1 MATAQVEL
9 PQSPCYIPAMATLPR
24 FVPVQPPRTPD
35 WVSVWRG
42 FAGERLRNSVHG
54 WPEPAFDV
62 LHKRRKVLGFTV
74 HIVSEPAAVERVLLT
89 NKANYLRPA
98 IAHRILSPLVGNGLL
113 SAEGDDWKTQRKIVA
128 PTFAPGMV
136 ANMAATMDDCA
147 IAEVARWPDGHA
159 RLDMADAATKT
170 TMAIIAHSLFGG
182 DARLTQGI
190 ASRHIEALVMA
201 GGQAR
206 FTTMLGLQDW
216 DPSPTMKRAR
226 DARTWL
232 RATLGELVRERG
244 PDGGANDFF
253 GGLIRALHGAFPAE
267 EAATLAVDNAVTF
280 YVAGHETTANALA
293 WTIYCLAAQP
303 LLQEEVR
310 AEATTALAAP
320 PGERFDKLPLLRQCL
335 EEAMRLYPPAPRFDR
350 EAQADDVLSGE
361 PVAKGDLVSIWPWVI
376 QRHRKLW
383 DDPDRF
389 DHTRF
394 APEAKAAQH
403 RYQYIPFGG
412 GPRVCVGARFAT
424 MEALLILARWLE
436 ARRFALPQG
445 FRPDPVGGVTLRPR
459 GGMPL
464 LVTPV

>member
-1 MATAQVEL
+1 MASQA
-9 PQSPCYIPAMATLPR
+9 R
-24 FVPVQPPRTPD
+24 FVPAIPPRTPD

-42 FAGERLRNSVHG
+42 FTGERLRNSVHG

-62 LHKRRKVLGFTV
+62 PIKTRRVLGFTV

-89 NKANYLRPA
+89 NKANYLRPG
-98 IAHRILSPLVGNGLL
+98 IAQRVMAPLLGRGLL
-113 SAEGDDWKTQRKIVA
+113 SAEGDDWRTQRRIVA
-128 PTFAPGMV
+128 PTFAPAMV
-136 ANMAATMDDCA
+136 ARMAAGMDACA
-147 IAEVARWPDGHA
+147 ADEVARWPAGPA
-159 RLDMADAATKT
+159 RIDMADAATRT

-182 DARLTQGI
+182 DARLTQGV

-206 FTTMLGLQDW
+206 LTTMLGLQNF
-216 DPSPTMKRAR
+216 DPTPIMRRAR

-232 RATLGELVRERG
+232 RATLAELVRDRG
-244 PDGGANDFF
+244 PAGGRDEAERSDFF
-253 GGLIRALHGAFPAE
+253 GGLIRALGESFPPE
-267 EAATLAVDNAVTF
+267 EAAELAVDNAITF

-303 LLQEEVR
+303 ELQEEVR
-310 AEATTALAAP
+310 AEAIAVLALE
-320 PGERFDKLPLLRQCL
+320 PGARFDALPTLRQCL
-335 EEAMRLYPPAPRFDR
+335 DEAMRLYPPAPRFDR
-350 EAQADDVLSGE
+350 EAQAADELAGE
-361 PVAKGDLVSIWPWVI
+361 RIAAGDLVSIWPWVI
-376 QRHRKLW
+376 HRHRALW

-389 DHTRF
+389 DHRRF
-394 APEAKAAQH
+394 APAAKAAQH
-403 RYQYIPFGG
+403 RYQYLPFGG

-424 MEALLILARWLE
+424 MEALIILARWLA

-464 LVTPV
+464 LAAPL